1 MESEIDTLAKGTEA
15 ISSVKGPRRSR
26 APVLDGSMQF
36 VTFQEELMP
45 GCSKCEDIAESS
57 GSRSAQIVL
66 PVEYEVS
73 VEQGNLEGCDNL
85 IAATGARTHGTG
97 AKHVMWG
104 HAASVACGQCREN
117 RGGRTEMG
125 VRLLTMMVGQEFYP
139 RHQGHEL

>member
-1 MESEIDTLAKGTEA
+1 MESEIDTLAKGKGA
-15 ISSVKGPRRSR
+15 ISSVEGPRRSR
-26 APVLDGSMQF
+26 APVLDGTMQS

-45 GCSKCEDIAESS
+45 GCSKCEDIAESC

-104 HAASVACGQCREN
+104 HAASVGVWAMPRKSRREN
-117 RGGRTEMG
+117 GDECKAADNDGWSRVLPETSRS
-125 VRLLTMMVGQEFYP
+125 
-139 RHQGHEL
+139 

>member
-1 MESEIDTLAKGTEA
+1 MESEIVTLSKERGL
-15 ISSVKGPRRSR
+15 SR
-26 APVLDGSMQF
+26 ASRGQGEAVRQF
-36 VTFQEELMP
+36 LVDRCGQPAQLQSVTFQEELVP

-73 VEQGNLEGCDNL
+73 VQQGNLEGCDNL

-104 HAASVACGQCREN
+104 HAASGGVWAMPREIAAAE
-117 RGGRTEMG
+117 RR
-125 VRLLTMMVGQEFYP
+125 
-139 RHQGHEL
+139 

>member
-1 MESEIDTLAKGTEA
+1 M
-15 ISSVKGPRRSR
+15 R
-26 APVLDGSMQF
+26 QF
-36 VTFQEELMP
+36 LVDRCGQPAQLQSVTFQEELMP

-73 VEQGNLEGCDNL
+73 VQQGNLEGCDNL

-104 HAASVACGQCREN
+104 HAASGGRVGNAERN
-117 RGGRTEMG
+117 RGGRTEMS
-125 VRLLTMMVGQEFYP
+125 VKLLTMMVGQGLPETS
-139 RHQGHEL
+139 RS